1 MSPSLADRSGQSAIR
16 RRGGATETYPLVS
29 EWNGRRWSTT
39 VGKGFGKHWGALAG
53 VSGDLWVTGVRNRKP
68 VLHHFAGQRW
78 TTEFRDVTFGE
89 SQGSDAIW
97 MREGSELV
105 RIGRQGQET
114 RLELP
119 PSVEPDAFGDRT
131 PFAADARGRVWVDD
145 GSGSV
150 SRAHF
155 WDGSRWS
162 ASRYPDGV
170 WLHFAMA
177 TRSPNDVWAV
187 GNELSHWN
195 GRRWTK
201 VVSQGESQVLY
212 DIDLLADKVLTVGQD
227 WSRLNRHGVIVE
239 WDGKRWHTSYHG
251 RRSVSNRGCP
261 ACDISTVESFE
272 GVTFAS
278 GREAWAVGFGDA
290 GNDTR
295 GVDAPEALARD
306 RVVDLKGLF
315 QTSPDQPGTKDQG
328 TGMVARW
335 KPEGLHAWRR
345 RLRDLR
351 REVDGTGLRTWRTTT
366 ASVTRAHRA
375 RRMGRRSLIR
385 ARATGRAQPHAYV
398 RASAARSSA

>member
-1 MSPSLADRSGQSAIR
+1 MTRLALRAKLLSFAILGAIVTAAPGVAAGDLSGLTARCNWRQVLSVPGGLFSDVAVA
-16 RRGGATETYPLVS
+16 RGSVWAVGYQTPRGSNKTYPLVS

-119 PSVEPDAFGDRT
+119 PSVKPDAFGDRT

-201 VVSQGESQVLY
+201 VVPQGESQVLY

-227 WSRLNRHGVIVE
+227 WSRLNTHGVIVE

-295 GVDAPEALARD
+295 GVIFR
-306 RVVDLKGLF
+306 
-315 QTSPDQPGTKDQG
+315 GTC
-328 TGMVARW
+328 T
-335 KPEGLHAWRR
+335 
-345 RLRDLR
+345 
-351 REVDGTGLRTWRTTT
+351 
-366 ASVTRAHRA
+366 
-375 RRMGRRSLIR
+375 
-385 ARATGRAQPHAYV
+385 
-398 RASAARSSA
+398 